1 MQSGDNTE
9 KFENATKVTPKALAQ
24 IKTII
29 SKLSTA
35 RSRGVKPVSVSQQ
48 VLHAQLMYQMY
59 KSTEKSYESYE
70 LIAENLNALK
80 KSNKNP
86 EDENEGSNT
95 SIPPISSL
103 SSNISD
109 LEYSDE
115 RNKQGDIPKLEQ
127 TLKQTLKQMSGPRD
141 ISMARKVLQTA
152 LDSVDDKVE
161 LTFEG
166 HSILAG
172 EMKWLL
178 DNNQGS
184 ENQDSDVQNNESLKR
199 GEAPLIEYSDV
210 NNNDL
215 FESEVSKLVENDPKL
230 GKRLNQLLGG
240 GNDFMN
246 KYLSSL
252 STKIQEGEP
261 LPSLSDLLNGM
272 SSFADELALQEA
284 GGELGAS
291 STKTQESEPAVKQ
304 TLSQFFPNGVKKI
317 ISQVS
322 NVSEPLGSLL
332 NVPKLVEALRNI
344 LSKDGNG
351 NANKASYQ
359 QKAVD
364 ENRGVYFSQ
373 NPSEDKIYTKVSRVY
388 DLNKLLD
395 ILPSL
400 PLYEK
405 QIQSIVKFMQKQEG
419 EALSEFNILLDN
431 SRNDN
436 PLVSKIKDM
445 VEDHY
450 LEGGE
455 IVVGDERVV
464 DAVAEA
470 KNTLSSYSDSAE
482 DFANANN
489 HLLPSVNNSATRA
502 ASQLQQSSASEN
514 KDARHEDE
522 NINKNPD
529 QSRQGGPSAP

>member
-1 MQSGDNTE
+1 MQSDGNTE
-9 KFENATKVTPKALAQ
+9 NFENATKVTPAALAR

-35 RSRGVKPVSVSQQ
+35 RSRGVKPVSDSQQ
-48 VLHAQLMYQMY
+48 IQYAQLMYQMY

-80 KSNKNP
+80 ERYKNP

-95 SIPPISSL
+95 SIPPISSP

-109 LEYSDE
+109 LEYPDE
-115 RNKQGDIPKLEQ
+115 RYKQGDIPKLE
-127 TLKQTLKQMSGPRD
+127 QTLKQMSGPRD

-152 LDSVDDKVE
+152 LDLVDDSVE

-172 EMKWLL
+172 DMKWLL

-184 ENQDSDVQNNESLKR
+184 ENQDSDVQNNESQKR

-284 GGELGAS
+284 GGELGVS

-304 TLSQFFPNGVKKI
+304 TLSQFLPNGVKKI

-332 NVPKLVEALRNI
+332 NLPKLVEALRNI
-344 LSKDGNG
+344 LSKDSNG
-351 NANKASYQ
+351 NANKARYQ
-359 QKAVD
+359 QTAVN

-400 PLYEK
+400 PLNEE
-405 QIQSIVKFMQKQEG
+405 QIQSIVKFMEKQEG
-419 EALSEFNILLDN
+419 EALSKFNVLLDD
-431 SRNDN
+431 SRDDN
-436 PLVSKIKDM
+436 PLVSEIKDM
-445 VEDHY
+445 VQDHY
-450 LEGGE
+450 LEGRE

-470 KNTLSSYSDSAE
+470 KNTLSLYSDSAE
-482 DFANANN
+482 DFANDNN
-489 HLLPSVNNSATRA
+489 HLLPSVKNSATSA
-502 ASQLQQSSASEN
+502 VSQLQKSSASEN
-514 KDARHEDE
+514 EDARHKDE
-522 NINKNPD
+522 NINQNPD
-529 QSRQGGPSAP
+529 QSGPSGPSGP